1 MRRTLSHLGEGRA
14 AAALIVNAESTD
26 AHIHVTHN
34 ERSRQDCRLPPGEF
48 RDAPEGK
55 LVVAAI
61 FTSRVAFDVK

>member
-1 MRRTLSHLGEGRA
+1 MRRTLSHLGEGEPPRP
-14 AAALIVNAESTD
+14 LVNAESTD

-55 LVVAAI
+55 LVVAAPLRRASPS
-61 FTSRVAFDVK
+61 T